1 MKVLALSFLLF
12 ATSPIVFDTTKLADG
27 AADVRVEGS
36 RKVSVG
42 RVKNTVTVT
51 IEEGKRVD
59 TVTLTRKADGQ
70 LSIGHTDNGAKRQI
84 LSLDRRPVIVDGI
97 DLEPFLAGNFMGQ
110 QTVPMPRN
118 VTPPPP
124 AQKDQRP
131 TYYVC
136 PKDETMVRVRP
147 GRGPAELLCPLDGT
161 PMKAGTGSDN
171 QIFLVQ

>member
-36 RKVSVG
+36 RKVSVSRSG
-42 RVKNTVTVT
+42 DTVAVTVT
-51 IEEGKRVD
+51 EGKRVD
-59 TVTLTRKADGQ
+59 TVTLTRQASGQ
-70 LSIGHTDNGAKRQI
+70 LSIGRSDNGAPRQ
-84 LSLDRRPVIVDGI
+84 LLPLDRRPVIVDGL
-97 DLEPFLAGNFMGQ
+97 DLEPFLAGNFIGQ
-110 QTVPMPRN
+110 QTTPAPRN
-118 VTPPPP
+118 VTPPS

-161 PMKAGTGSDN
+161 PMKAGTGSDK
-171 QIFLVQ
+171 QIFLIQ